1 MPREQALEFPA
12 EEEVDPNEQD
22 RRHVATLAPF
32 ADAHNHER

>member
-22 RRHVATLAPF
+22 RRHGRDTSTM
-32 ADAHNHER
+32 RGRG